1 MKNIESYFNAE
12 KQESLIFILIGFAGL
27 IIATYF
33 ILKLTQPYFQGMSYP
48 IIGIALIQLIVGSS
62 VYFSSDKN
70 IKRVN
75 NLVENNVDLINTE
88 EIPRME
94 KVMKNFV
101 LYKTI
106 EIVFIISA
114 ILLHFIFNDK
124 PFLKGFGLGLLVQS
138 GFMLLLDL
146 FAEKRGK
153 LYLEFLRNL
162 T

>member
-1 MKNIESYFNAE
+1 
-12 KQESLIFILIGFAGL
+12 
-27 IIATYF
+27 
-33 ILKLTQPYFQGMSYP
+33 MSYP